1 MKNLIIAV
9 ALLVLLSG
17 CVVVWGRSYEVEAET
32 SEWITIKYDTTF
44 ASLADVRQVAQ
55 ASCDIH
61 GKRAVFD
68 DQSMNIWH
76 LTTANFDCVAK

>member
-1 MKNLIIAV
+1 MKNLITAA

-44 ASLADVRQVAQ
+44 ASLADIQQVAE
-55 ASCDIH
+55 ASCDTH
-61 GKRAVFD
+61 NKRTVFR
-68 DQSMNIWH
+68 DQAMNIWH